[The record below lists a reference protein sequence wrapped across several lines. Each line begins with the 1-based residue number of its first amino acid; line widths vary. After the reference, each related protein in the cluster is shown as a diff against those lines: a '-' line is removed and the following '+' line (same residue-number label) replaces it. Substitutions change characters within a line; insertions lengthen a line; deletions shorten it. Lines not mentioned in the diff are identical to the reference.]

1 MVKEI
6 IENIEREAGIEGREK
21 KIIELIKRLITLRCN
36 YDGLE
41 FALKYIKDL
50 YLKLGESCEA
60 ERIENT
66 IRQVCLDEKID
77 YTECIDEIGII
88 TEENLQDYAKEWS
101 DKYYKINEDVIYL
114 LIQAVKGNSD
124 WRDDIEFINNIGWIW
139 ENLTQ
144 REEDAYIVIA
154 SDGIREQEKNLTVQ
168 LLKMLKK
175 RIFVLLPEDGQEEGM
190 YQIKEMEGIS
200 YVSYQDGK
208 IYEVVEY
215 LCSQIIPDKL
225 ATVLATGGL
234 LTSLSYME
242 QNQMKLERLSP
253 YCAEQ
258 FERTITF
265 GWAGDYCS
273 YLSTIMKE
281 DVKEEM
287 DREPEYKF
295 SILIPV
301 RNNVDTLRY
310 TVMTCLEQE
319 YEGDYEIVISDNSSY
334 GNDELKEFCEKLQE
348 ENKRIKY
355 YRTPRELRANKS
367 YEFGVLQ
374 TRGEFVLI
382 IGADDAVLPW
392 GLRALDEVLQY
403 TEADVIKWDRG
414 QYIWPGY
421 GKGLDDL
428 LTMPGGYQKEI
439 YNLYEIPNIDY
450 WSQVMTNYQCM
461 YNLPNLYLNSGF
473 RRRYLNKLYEKTGR
487 IWDGRINDISLGVI
501 NICIND
507 TITHLSYPI
516 TIAGN
521 SRYSIGRAADQ
532 VQAGFDDFRGS
543 LKGRGS
549 VGYVAGII
557 EDKYDPDVQKESGSF
572 YSILL
577 YEIRKRIV
585 PPAYAEK
592 LFDWKK
598 IALDIYAGMQPDDM
612 YYERDIN
619 QLYSFF
625 KLINEDIAIW
635 FKNEIYDKAFHREP
649 ENNKID
655 NKIEKVYSEGA
666 DANGAYCLDAS
677 KYGAT
682 NIYEAVKLCKIA
694 SEL

>member
-1 MVKEI
+1 M
-6 IENIEREAGIEGREK
+6 
-21 KIIELIKRLITLRCN
+21 ITLRCN

-144 REEDAYIVIA
+144 REEDTYIVIV
-154 SDGIREQEKNLTVQ
+154 SDGIREQEKNLIVQ

-175 RIFVLLPEDGQEEGM
+175 RIFVLLPENGQEVGM
-190 YQIKEMEGIS
+190 YQIKELDGIS
-200 YVSYQDGK
+200 YVSNQDGK
-208 IYEVVEY
+208 IYETVEY

-225 ATVLATGGL
+225 ATVLATGEL

-242 QNQMKLERLSP
+242 QNQMKIERLSP

-258 FERTITF
+258 FEGTITF

-281 DVKEEM
+281 NVKEELEQ
-287 DREPEYKF
+287 EPEYKF

-310 TVMTCLEQE
+310 TMMTCLEQE

-334 GNDELKEFCEKLQE
+334 GNDDLKEFCEKLQQ

-355 YRTPRELRANKS
+355 YRTPRELCVNKS
-367 YEFGVLQ
+367 YEFAVLK
-374 TRGEFVLI
+374 TKGEFVVI
-382 IGADDAVLPW
+382 VGADDGIFPW
-392 GLRALDEVLQY
+392 GLATLSEVLQH

-428 LTMPGGYQKEI
+428 LTMPGGYQKGI
-439 YNLYEIPNIDY
+439 YNLYEIPKTDF
-450 WSQVMTNYQCM
+450 WSHLMSNYRAM
-461 YNLPNLYLNSGF
+461 YELPNLYLNSGF

-487 IWDGRINDISLGVI
+487 IWDGRFNDISIGVI

-507 TITHLSYPI
+507 SITYLKYPI

-521 SRYSIGRAADQ
+521 SKYSIGRSATKAQ
-532 VQAGFDDFRGS
+532 MVINDFRGN
-543 LKGRGS
+543 LKGRKSIGYIAGS
-549 VGYVAGII
+549 I
-557 EDKYDPDVQKESGSF
+557 EAKFDPDIQKECGSC
-572 YSILL
+572 YTCLL
-577 YEIRKRIV
+577 YEVRKGVV
-585 PPAYAEK
+585 PLEYLTN

-598 IALDIYAGMQPDDM
+598 ILQEIYLDMQPDDM
-612 YYERDIN
+612 YYEKDIN
-619 QLYSFF
+619 QLYSFV
-625 KLINEDIAIW
+625 KLLNEDIIHW
-635 FKNEIYDKAFHREP
+635 FVTEIYEKAFLREAKKSLV
-649 ENNKID
+649 ED
-655 NKIEKVYSEGA
+655 TTEKTYCEGA
-666 DANGAYCLDAS
+666 DAAGAFCLDAS
-677 KYGAT
+677 KYGVN
-682 NIYEAVKLCKIA
+682 NIHQAVNLCKIA